1 MPKSLL
7 EISHYFL
14 QNIQTLTQ
22 DDIVSLQ
29 ECIREHNALYY
40 NSESPVISDEEY
52 DRLFHILK
60 ELETKFGVVDAA
72 SPTQSIAVLVGN
84 QFQKWTHKYRML
96 SLDNTYDEADILD
109 FDKRIKNI
117 LKNDSDIE
125 YCIEV
130 KFDGLGIALTYE
142 NGKLVRALTRG
153 NGIEGED
160 VTINAMQIASIPK
173 HITLKENIEI
183 RGEVVMPIAAFQELN
198 IRRQNA
204 GEKLFANPRNAASGS
219 LRQLDWEVTKS
230 RNLEFYAYSFPDI
243 ENDIDF
249 AQKLWI
255 DTYVKYTELLI
266 SLGFKSSVYFKL
278 VKNERELATEIHRL
292 TEHRPVFPY
301 EIDGL
306 VLKMNNLNRWQ
317 DLGMTE
323 HHPRYAIAYKF
334 PAQYVRT
341 KLQDIEHSTG
351 RTGIVTPVAIL
362 EPVNVTGVTVSRA
375 TLHNYDELR
384 AKDIMI
390 GDNVFIVRAGE
401 VIPEVVSVIS
411 EARDGSQKVI
421 EIPTHCPSC
430 QTPLTQDVWKVAIY
444 CPNRALC
451 PAQIQGKMETFV
463 SKHAM
468 NIEWLGK
475 EIIALFLE
483 KDFITDF
490 TSIFHLARHRAEIL
504 TLEGFKDKKIDNILK
519 EIEKNRHIPLANLLV
534 GLGIPQVGRKT
545 AKLLAAHVAEKY
557 EEKVIAKKPED
568 DVATQSNKTSIFMD
582 SHALLALR
590 SERQTTGQI
599 SLFGQVQE
607 PIEIDPASS
616 AGWRV
621 TIDKEMLFHT
631 LIHLHL
637 EELQE
642 IKDIGPVAAGSIV
655 YYFEENETLLKWLIG
670 ELFIE
675 LPKISVSWGAG
686 VSGILSGKSFCVT
699 GGFEWISR
707 DEIHEKIEAAWGE
720 VRTSVSKNLTYL
732 IVGTDAGSK
741 LEKARSLGVEIIG
754 LDGFLEMLG

>member
-7 EISHYFL
+7 ENSHYFL

-29 ECIREHNALYY
+29 ECIREHNVLYY

-52 DRLFHILK
+52 DRLFHVLK
-60 ELETKFGVVDAA
+60 ELETKFGIVDAT

-84 QFQKWTHKYRML
+84 QFQKGTHKYRML

-160 VTINAMQIASIPK
+160 VTINAMQIVSIPK

-183 RGEVVMPIAAFQELN
+183 RGEVVMPITAFQELN

-230 RNLEFYAYSFPDI
+230 RNLEFYAYSFPDLEEKI
-243 ENDIDF
+243 AKYSPPYQGGARGGFGGDILPPLP
-249 AQKLWI
+249 ASPLAGEEESLKLVL
-255 DTYVKYTELLI
+255 TYADYTNLLKK
-266 SLGFKSSVYFKL
+266 LGFQTSAYFFIA
-278 VKNERELATEIHRL
+278 KNERELAEEIHRL

-341 KLQDIEHSTG
+341 KLRDIEHSTG

-401 VIPEVVSVIS
+401 VIPEVVSVII
-411 EARDGSQKVI
+411 EARDGSQKIV
-421 EIPTHCPSC
+421 EIPAHCPSC
-430 QTPLTQDVWKVAIY
+430 QTPLTQDA
-444 CPNRALC
+444 
-451 PAQIQGKMETFV
+451 
-463 SKHAM
+463 
-468 NIEWLGK
+468 
-475 EIIALFLE
+475 
-483 KDFITDF
+483 
-490 TSIFHLARHRAEIL
+490 
-504 TLEGFKDKKIDNILK
+504 
-519 EIEKNRHIPLANLLV
+519 
-534 GLGIPQVGRKT
+534 
-545 AKLLAAHVAEKY
+545 
-557 EEKVIAKKPED
+557 
-568 DVATQSNKTSIFMD
+568 
-582 SHALLALR
+582 
-590 SERQTTGQI
+590 
-599 SLFGQVQE
+599 
-607 PIEIDPASS
+607 
-616 AGWRV
+616 
-621 TIDKEMLFHT
+621 
-631 LIHLHL
+631 
-637 EELQE
+637 
-642 IKDIGPVAAGSIV
+642 
-655 YYFEENETLLKWLIG
+655 
-670 ELFIE
+670 
-675 LPKISVSWGAG
+675 
-686 VSGILSGKSFCVT
+686 
-699 GGFEWISR
+699 
-707 DEIHEKIEAAWGE
+707 
-720 VRTSVSKNLTYL
+720 
-732 IVGTDAGSK
+732 
-741 LEKARSLGVEIIG
+741 
-754 LDGFLEMLG
+754 